1 MIMKIKRQKFWSWRL
16 ASLAGMFIGAAAAL
30 PLFAGASEHQPAT
43 TNQPAETT
51 PANPDMR
58 VEVLSLTV
66 SKLSRDA
73 FGNGENPFYD
83 YDLLKE
89 RAGTVVLAKVT
100 PPAAAL
106 RLMAESCRLVGFKDD
121 AGTDLFT
128 NASAGP
134 GNNIFWGNRTLEVL
148 DAKEPGCFGV
158 RIRSTRLPAP
168 AATRVTAEVLLA
180 FAPTSGEK
188 SESKSG
194 VAIKANE
201 VATVGTVKIKFYP
214 MPAHS
219 HPRTNQPAAKPER
232 VYWLAGFLPD
242 AGIKIVSVAFFSE
255 KTDAPILFVK
265 DLDDRGNAASSNN
278 SSYAGGAER
287 GEAKDLFS
295 GRTGYSFTPPE
306 DGKVTI
312 KIRYLP
318 TSALVEKRCLI
329 STGISP

>member
-1 MIMKIKRQKFWSWRL
+1 MKIKSEKFWRRRL
-16 ASLAGMFIGAAAAL
+16 AWLARMFIGTATAL
-30 PLFAGASEHQPAT
+30 PLFAGASELQPAT

-51 PANPDMR
+51 PTNPDLR

-73 FGNGENPFYD
+73 FGNGENPFND

-89 RAGTVVLAKVT
+89 RAGTVVLAKIT

-121 AGTDLFT
+121 TGTDLFS

-134 GNNIFWGNRTLEVL
+134 GNNIFRGNRPFEVL
-148 DAKEPGCFGV
+148 DANEPGCFGV
-158 RIRSTRLPAP
+158 RIRSARLPAR

-180 FAPTSGEK
+180 FAPTTGEK

-201 VATVGTVKIKFYP
+201 VATVGPVKIKFFP

-219 HPRTNQPAAKPER
+219 HQRTNQPVAKPER

-242 AGIKIVSVAFFSE
+242 PGIKIVSVAFFSE
-255 KTDAPILFVK
+255 KADDPILFVK
-265 DLDDRGNAASSNN
+265 DLDDGGNAVSSKN

-287 GEAKDLFS
+287 GETKDLFS

-306 DGKVTI
+306 DGKVSI
-312 KIRYLP
+312 KVRYLP

>member
-1 MIMKIKRQKFWSWRL
+1 MIAALVVLANARAGDIIKTN
-16 ASLAGMFIGAAAAL
+16 ASLG
-30 PLFAGASEHQPAT
+30 HV
-43 TNQPAETT
+43 ET
-51 PANPDMR
+51 DMDLR

-66 SKLSRDA
+66 SKLSRDP
-73 FGNGENPFYD
+73 FGNGENPFND

-89 RAGTVVLAKVT
+89 RAGTVVLAKIT

-134 GNNIFWGNRTLEVL
+134 GNNIFQGNRPFVVL
-148 DAKEPGCFGV
+148 DANEPGYFGV
-158 RIRSTRLPAP
+158 RIRSTRLPART
-168 AATRVTAEVLLA
+168 ATRVTAEVLLA
-180 FAPTSGEK
+180 FAPTTGEK
-188 SESKSG
+188 SESKSD

-201 VATVGTVKIKFYP
+201 VATVGPVKIKFFAV
-214 MPAHS
+214 PAHS
-219 HPRTNQPAAKPER
+219 HQWTNQPAAKPER
-232 VYWLAGFLPD
+232 VYWRAGFLPD

-255 KTDAPILFVK
+255 KADDPILFVK
-265 DLDDRGNAASSNN
+265 DLDDGGNAVSSKN

-287 GEAKDLFS
+287 GETKDLFS

-306 DGKVTI
+306 DGKVSI

-318 TSALVEKRCLI
+318 TSALVEKRCLV
-329 STGISP
+329 STGLSP